1 MPYTPDKDIIE
12 PYTDGSGVK
21 VIAKAGQSIPWAM
34 ARELGLVE
42 GDEPQPKARKPAKS
56 DDASG

>member
-21 VIAKAGQSIPWAM
+21 VIAKAGTPIPWAM

-42 GDEPQPKARKPAKS
+42 GDEPKEEAPVKRGK
-56 DDASG
+56 DASS